1 MEKDKLIPDG
11 IKLDFYALISEKK
24 RILIGWRMA
33 YIWPFTLIAIIS
45 GIVLKNIWIGLAVFA
60 VALYHIIRFII
71 GYNKCKKDLKA
82 IGSIGE
88 EQLTVSFERLTNV
101 EKEMVY
107 QPRMRIASAGLRNS
121 AFTEVLNFCF
131 ESGRKWRVP
140 EVDFHY
146 RWSENYIFSIAGIL
160 NAFGRGGDF
169 YYVSLKD
176 SPDIAYVYPC
186 DFFSLGEGLNCDI
199 YE

>member
-1 MEKDKLIPDG
+1 MEKDELLLNCIKFDLATVVG
-11 IKLDFYALISEKK
+11 IKMK
-24 RILIGWRMA
+24 ILAGWRMA
-33 YIWPFTLIAIIS
+33 FIWPFTLIAIIS
-45 GIVLKNIWIGLAVFA
+45 GVVLKNIWIALAIFA
-60 VALYHIIRFII
+60 VALYHIIRFVT
-71 GYNKCKKDLKA
+71 GNKKYKILLNK
-82 IGSIGE
+82 IGSAERDKFTISLDY
-88 EQLTVSFERLTNV
+88 LTKV
-101 EKEMVY
+101 ETETVY

-146 RWSENYIFSIAGIL
+146 KWSENYIFSIVGIL